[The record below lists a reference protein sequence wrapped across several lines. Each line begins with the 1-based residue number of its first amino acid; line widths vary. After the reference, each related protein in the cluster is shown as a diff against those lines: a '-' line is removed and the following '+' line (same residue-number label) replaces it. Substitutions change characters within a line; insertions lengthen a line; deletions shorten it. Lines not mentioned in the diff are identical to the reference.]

1 MIIFIRAEKEEMLV
15 EDMYIKDDNIG
26 LENTKKLKDASTV
39 ATMRMQL
46 LYSSIIGT
54 DDQSTRMYQT

>member
-26 LENTKKLKDASTV
+26 LENTKKLKDANIV
-39 ATMRMQL
+39 ATMRTQL
-46 LYSSIIGT
+46 HYSLITGT
-54 DDQSTRMYQT
+54 DDQNTRMYQA

>member
-15 EDMYIKDDNIG
+15 EDTFTRDDSTG
-26 LENTKKLKDASTV
+26 LENIKKLKDASTV

-46 LYSSIIGT
+46 LYSSITGT

>member
-26 LENTKKLKDASTV
+26 LENTKKLKDVSTA
-39 ATMRMQL
+39 ATMRTQL
-46 LYSSIIGT
+46 LYSSITRT
-54 DDQSTRMYQT
+54 DDQSTRMYPT

>member
-46 LYSSIIGT
+46 LYSSITGT

>member
-26 LENTKKLKDASTV
+26 LENTKKLKDVSTA
-39 ATMRMQL
+39 ATMRTQL
-46 LYSSIIGT
+46 LYSSITGT